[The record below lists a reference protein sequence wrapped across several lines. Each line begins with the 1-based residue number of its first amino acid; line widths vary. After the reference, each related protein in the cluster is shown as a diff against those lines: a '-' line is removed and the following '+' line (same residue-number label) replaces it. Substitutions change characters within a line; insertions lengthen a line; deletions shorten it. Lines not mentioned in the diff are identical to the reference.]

1 MAMAAVPGLV
11 TVTGEGGVGK
21 TRLVLEVARRE
32 SRPVH
37 VVPLADL
44 DRTGATLAIRRECAP
59 LLVSRFDAA
68 TGTLREA
75 APTAAD
81 AEPRLLV
88 LDSVEQVG
96 QISDLI
102 AEIRGTVE
110 HLTILVTSRSRLGLS
125 HERVL
130 HLSGLP
136 TTADGP
142 AVELFL
148 ARSVAVGADPQG
160 LHTQLPAI
168 ASLCRALDGVP
179 LAIELAAARTRM
191 MSPTALLAQVHSPNH
206 RRLLTLLAK
215 GPADLP
221 TRQLSMRATLSW
233 SHQLLAPAHQV
244 LFRRLGVLPGS
255 FSLDAAEAIVT
266 DDGVAQAGGSGPGD
280 ETEIVLDGIAEMVD
294 LHLLEPV
301 TSPND
306 PEPVRFAMS
315 DVARAFAAELLAA
328 AGEGPTVQARLTR
341 WCLDLLGRAAQG
353 IPSVEEEQWLNR
365 VERELPAI
373 RQSLVGCAADGDG
386 PLGLALCLGLGE
398 YWIRRGSPTEGIG
411 WLRTFLDMVTDD
423 QSDRA
428 PAGQRPARIDAGLDR
443 TRRLALGWWA
453 RLAVLTGDPGR
464 LSAIRA
470 ARPAMIDRYCPATWL
485 SWTDHL
491 ILGLLLAG
499 EYEECGLLI
508 ADALGAA
515 QEHDDSY
522 WTCMFLMRRA
532 LLRWLVVRCTQD
544 RLALQ
549 WARMAHVAA
558 ADCGLVRLAARAAN
572 LTALSLLAA
581 RDWTGADRLLTANLE
596 GLHTSGDASGLALAR
611 NLLGLAMIELDR
623 PVAAADHLIEAITQA
638 RRCDDRVAEVAA
650 AWAVSFLACRVGRH
664 ADAALAVDAVA
675 VNSRLLERAVPAPI
689 VEDFRRARAT
699 NPDPDASP
707 AGGTAIQGWGWLS
720 GWAIGIATD
729 ISTDISTD
737 IATSTP
743 GPAAVD
749 TGWSATARSAT
760 ARSDTARSDTPGSG
774 TAVPVAAVPL
784 TAMPLTA
791 VPLPTIPVAAVP
803 LPTMPLTAVPLTTM
817 PLTAVPLTTM
827 PDTAVPAPAPIPA
840 NPGGA
845 VPEAAVGATPRAEPG
860 AIAGPAT
867 GGSASLIP
875 APARRRAPT
884 EAPGPRP
891 SEVLTARELEIL
903 AAIAS
908 GRTNAQIAGD
918 FFLSTKTVMH
928 HSGSIYRKL
937 EVRGRAEA
945 VALAYRTGLLRNQF
959 G

>member
-1 MAMAAVPGLV
+1 MSLDAGPVPDTCAAPPAAAAPAAAAPAPLLPPLPHLPPAVRADEAAPIGREAEIARLLAMVAVPGLV

-37 VVPLADL
+37 FVPLADL
-44 DRTGATLAIRRECAP
+44 DRTGATLAIRRECGP
-59 LLVSRFDAA
+59 LLVSRFDAV
-68 TGTLREA
+68 TGALREA
-75 APTAAD
+75 APAAAD

-102 AEIRGTVE
+102 AEIRGAVG

-148 ARSVAVGADPQG
+148 ARAVAVGADPKDLQ
-160 LHTQLPAI
+160 TQLPAI

-179 LAIELAAARTRM
+179 LAVELAAARTRM
-191 MSPTALLAQVHSPNH
+191 MSPTALLAQMHTANH

-233 SHQLLAPAHQV
+233 SHQLLAPAHQA

-255 FSLDAAEAIVT
+255 FSLDAAEAIATDEVVT
-266 DDGVAQAGGSGPGD
+266 GSVGTGAIAAGGHAAGGSATGPGRPDPGTGAAD
-280 ETEIVLDGIAEMVD
+280 ETETVLDGIAAMVD

-301 TSPND
+301 ASSAD

-328 AGEGPTVQARLTR
+328 SGEGPWVQARLTR
-341 WCLDLLGRAAQG
+341 WCLDLLGRAEHG
-353 IPSVEEEQWLNR
+353 IPSIEEEAWLDR
-365 VERELPAI
+365 IEVELPAV
-373 RQSLVGCAADGDG
+373 RQSLVACAAEGDG

-398 YWIRRGSPTEGIG
+398 YWVRRGSPTEGIG
-411 WLRTFLDMVTDD
+411 WLRTFLDPVADAVGPPDPAAGSGGYPAAGAEPHPDAATD
-423 QSDRA
+423 
-428 PAGQRPARIDAGLDR
+428 RIH
-443 TRRLALGWWA
+443 RLALGWWA
-453 RLAVLTGDPGR
+453 RLAVATGDASR
-464 LSAIRA
+464 LAAIRA
-470 ARPAMIDRYCPATWL
+470 ARPVAIDRHRPTTWL

-491 ILGLLLAG
+491 VLGLLLAG

-508 ADALGAA
+508 ADGMGAA
-515 QEHDDSY
+515 QEHGDPY
-522 WTCMFLMRRA
+522 WTCMFLLRRA
-532 LLRWLVVRCTQD
+532 LLRWLVVRCTED

-549 WARMAHVAA
+549 WARVAQVAA
-558 ADCGLVRLAARAAN
+558 ADCGLARLAGRAAN

-581 RDWTGADRLLTANLE
+581 RDWTGADRLLTANLD
-596 GLHTSGDASGLALAR
+596 GLRATGDASGLALSR

-623 PVAAADHLIEAITQA
+623 PAAAAGHLIEAITEA

-650 AWAVSFLACRVGRH
+650 AWAVTFLVCRVGRH

-675 VNSRLLERAVPAPI
+675 GNGRLLERAVPAPI
-689 VEDFRRARAT
+689 VADFHRARAT
-699 NPDPDASP
+699 NPLSD
-707 AGGTAIQGWGWLS
+707 AGGPGETMIQGWGWLS

-729 ISTDISTD
+729 IATAT
-737 IATSTP
+737 ATSAP
-743 GPAAVD
+743 GALAVDPSAAQSVPEPELPESPAA
-749 TGWSATARSAT
+749 
-760 ARSDTARSDTPGSG
+760 
-774 TAVPVAAVPL
+774 
-784 TAMPLTA
+784 
-791 VPLPTIPVAAVP
+791 
-803 LPTMPLTAVPLTTM
+803 
-817 PLTAVPLTTM
+817 
-827 PDTAVPAPAPIPA
+827 
-840 NPGGA
+840 
-845 VPEAAVGATPRAEPG
+845 
-860 AIAGPAT
+860 
-867 GGSASLIP
+867 LIP
-875 APARRRAPT
+875 APAGPRSPAGA
-884 EAPGPRP
+884 APGARP
-891 SEVLTARELEIL
+891 SDVLTARELEIL

-928 HSGSIYRKL
+928 HSVSIYRKL

-945 VALAYRTGLLRNQF
+945 VALAYRTGLLRNQL

>member
-1 MAMAAVPGLV
+1 MSLDACPIPDATAISSAPPAGRSLPVAGHAEPARADEATPIGRDSEIARLTAMVASPGLV

-37 VVPLADL
+37 FVALADL
-44 DRTGATLAIRRECAP
+44 DRTGATLAIRRECGP
-59 LLVSRFDAA
+59 LLVSRFEAVTGALRDAVPA
-68 TGTLREA
+68 
-75 APTAAD
+75 AAD
-81 AEPRLLV
+81 AGPRLLV

-110 HLTILVTSRSRLGLS
+110 HLTILVTSRSRLGLRQ
-125 HERVL
+125 ERVL

-148 ARSVAVGADPQG
+148 ARAVAVGADQQG
-160 LHTQLPAI
+160 LQTQLPAI

-191 MSPTALLAQVHSPNH
+191 MSPTALLAQMHSSNH

-233 SHQLLAPAHQV
+233 SHQLLVPAHQV

-255 FSLDAAEAIVT
+255 FSLDAAEAIAANGT
-266 DDGVAQAGGSGPGD
+266 PAAADRRAGAGADGEPES
-280 ETEIVLDGIAEMVD
+280 EIVLDGIAEMVD

-301 TSPND
+301 TSAAD
-306 PEPVRFAMS
+306 PTPVRFAMS
-315 DVARAFAAELLAA
+315 DVARAFATELLAA
-328 AGEGPTVQARLTR
+328 AGEGPWVQARLTR
-341 WCLDLLGRAAQG
+341 WCLDLLGRAEHR
-353 IPSVEEEQWLNR
+353 IPSVEEESWLDR
-365 VERELPAI
+365 VEVELPAI
-373 RQSLVGCAADGDG
+373 RQSLAACAADGDG
-386 PLGLALCLGLGE
+386 HLGLALCLGLGE

-411 WLRTFLDMVTDD
+411 WLRTFLEAVGDGDA
-423 QSDRA
+423 DRV
-428 PAGQRPARIDAGLDR
+428 PGGDRDPRLEPGSER

-453 RLAVLTGDPGR
+453 RLAVATGDPGR
-464 LSAIRA
+464 LAAIRA
-470 ARPAMIDRYCPATWL
+470 VRPAAIDRHRPATWL

-491 ILGLLLAG
+491 VLGLLLAG

-515 QEHDDSY
+515 QEHGDSY

-532 LLRWLVVRCTQD
+532 LLRWLVVRCTED

-549 WARMAHVAA
+549 WARMAQVAA
-558 ADCGLVRLAARAAN
+558 TDCGLVRLAARAAN

-581 RDWTGADRLLTANLE
+581 RDWTGADRLLTANLD
-596 GLHTSGDASGLALAR
+596 GLRATGDASGLALAR

-623 PVAAADHLIEAITQA
+623 PVAAAGHLVEAIMQA

-675 VNSRLLERAVPAPI
+675 GNSGLLERAVPAPI
-689 VEDFRRARAT
+689 VDDFHRARAM
-699 NPDPDASP
+699 NPSPDVTP
-707 AGGTAIQGWGWLS
+707 VGGTTIQGWGWLS
-720 GWAIGIATD
+720 GWALGIATD
-729 ISTDISTD
+729 IVAGTAPS
-737 IATSTP
+737 
-743 GPAAVD
+743 AAV
-749 TGWSATARSAT
+749 A
-760 ARSDTARSDTPGSG
+760 
-774 TAVPVAAVPL
+774 VAA
-784 TAMPLTA
+784 
-791 VPLPTIPVAAVP
+791 
-803 LPTMPLTAVPLTTM
+803 
-817 PLTAVPLTTM
+817 
-827 PDTAVPAPAPIPA
+827 PAPAPGDLVRAGESGEPGPGPGALDLRSMTPVPPVAALPVGRPPDVVPA
-840 NPGGA
+840 TA
-845 VPEAAVGATPRAEPG
+845 VPTAAGTSGPTAVISGPP
-860 AIAGPAT
+860 AGPV
-867 GGSASLIP
+867 LP
-875 APARRRAPT
+875 APAGRRGPAG
-884 EAPGPRP
+884 PGPRP
-891 SEVLTARELEIL
+891 TDVLTARELEIL

-918 FFLSTKTVMH
+918 LFLSTKTVMH
-928 HSGSIYRKL
+928 HSVSIYRKL